1 MWPVPTT
8 PQPAPTTE
16 TTKPVLR
23 TDRLLLV
30 PQTLDQAR
38 ALRAGEDP
46 GLELAPGY
54 PHADTLDGLGLWV
67 EHGGPDWSEGG
78 GWFVT
83 LAADG
88 RVVGDCGTHGPA
100 DDEGRLEIGYG
111 LAAPSRGRGLGTEAV
126 RAMAGWLAG
135 QPGVRVL
142 TADVEVGNEAS
153 RRLLERLGFTLTGTQ
168 DGHWQL
174 ERPTTPR

>member
-1 MWPVPTT
+1 VSPVPTLPEPT
-8 PQPAPTTE
+8 RPTQPAKPT
-16 TTKPVLR
+16 LR
-23 TDRLLLV
+23 TERLVLV
-30 PQTLDQAR
+30 PQTIEQAR
-38 ALRAGEDP
+38 ALLGGDDT

-54 PHADTLDGLGLWV
+54 PHADTADALGMWV

-83 LAADG
+83 LAEDG
-88 RVVGDCGTHGPA
+88 RVIGDCGTHGPP

-111 LAAPSRGRGLGTEAV
+111 LAAPSRGHGLGTEAV
-126 RAMAGWLAG
+126 RAMADWLAT
-135 QPGVRVL
+135 QPGVRVI
-142 TADVEVGNEAS
+142 TAGVEVGNEAS

-168 DGHWQL
+168 DGQWQL